1 MAVARITS
9 KGENSKKGEASAFEP
24 SASIEVLG
32 VAIAERAYTFLKRKK
47 SGKKIRVPICK
58 DEQDVVARLE
68 KAGMK
73 TLGDV
78 KNWLDSKK
86 PKEIAGIGL
95 DQIETIKLAL
105 ATLGCETSRLGV

>member
-9 KGENSKKGEASAFEP
+9 KGKKSKASAFES
-24 SASIEVLG
+24 SAPIEVLG
-32 VAIAERAYTFLKRKK
+32 VAIAERACTFLKRKK
-47 SGKKIRVPICK
+47 GGKKIRVPMCK
-58 DEQDVVARLE
+58 DEQGIVARLE

-78 KNWLDSKK
+78 KDWLDSKK
-86 PKEIAGIGL
+86 PEKVAGIGL

-105 ATLGCETSRLGV
+105 AALGCETSRLGV